1 MADLFKVMLAAHPKP
16 EEIDAIISGLDYPLL
31 GGIKYDGVRCTVQ
44 NGVLYQRS
52 LKPVLNRAM
61 QAMWGKKQFNGLDAE
76 IIVGDPVA
84 PDCFHVSSG
93 VVRNANKPAAG
104 AVLCVFDKY
113 GKGPYNERLAEAREV
128 VLRAAMGN
136 HMLWIDHPALKSA
149 KALATFERNATEHRH
164 EGVILRDPL
173 GLYKEGRSTL
183 KEGGLIAL
191 KRTVDAEAIILD
203 TYEQELNTNTQTV
216 NELGKL
222 KRSSHKAGKVG
233 KGTLGG
239 FTVALIPMCRCHG
252 LIVPGKAREFKSCA
266 HTFNIGTG
274 VGLTEAVRKLLWVTR
289 DALPGKLI
297 KLRYQPVGTM
307 EKPRQPIFLGFRD
320 KEDM

>member
-1 MADLFKVMLAAHPKP
+1 MSDLFKVMLAAHPKP

-52 LKPVLNRAM
+52 LKPVLNRQM
-61 QAMWGKKQFNGLDAE
+61 QDMWGFKAFNGLDAE

-84 PDCFHVSSG
+84 PDCFHRSSG
-93 VVRNANKPAAG
+93 VVRKADKSAIG
-104 AVLCVFDKY
+104 AILMVFDKY
-113 GKGPYNERLAEAREV
+113 GKGPYNERLADAKEV
-128 VLRAAMGN
+128 VLRAAMGAR
-136 HMLWIDHPALKSA
+136 MIWVDHPMLKTA
-149 KALATFERNATEHRH
+149 KALATFERNATDHKH

-191 KRTVDAEAIILD
+191 KRTVDAEAVILS
-203 TYEQELNTNTQTV
+203 TYEQEENTNEQV
-216 NELGKL
+216 LNELGRL

-239 FTVALIPMCRCHG
+239 FTVCLATSARSSFSLNT
-252 LIVPGKAREFKSCA
+252 VPKDKQ
-266 HTFNIGTG
+266 FNIGTG
-274 VGLTEAVRKLLWVTR
+274 VGLTVEVREFLWR
-289 DALPGKLI
+289 QRSALVGKTI